1 MNVAVFGLGYVGMVN
16 IACLSKL
23 GHRVTGCDIKQ
34 QKVELVNAGKS
45 TIVEPEL
52 DGLLETAYTK
62 GLISGTSNAEECIS
76 ETEVAIICV
85 GTPSDQ
91 NGQVNMNY
99 ILNTSIEIAGI
110 LKKTQKRYTVVY
122 RSTIPPGSMENIII
136 PEYTN
141 VLGSAVNMINMV
153 FMPEFLREGNA
164 VKDFFHGARI
174 VVGLNKTKSG
184 EEVMT
189 ELFGYS
195 KEVPIVVTDY
205 KTAEFVKYVDNAYHA
220 TKVAFAN
227 EMYALGA
234 HFHVNT
240 KQANDLFLMDK
251 SLNISEKYLRPGTPF
266 GGSCLP
272 KDTRAILKLGE
283 QAEMNMPFIM
293 GVIES
298 NKQHQD
304 RLLKLVIDQHKRKIL
319 LYGLTF
325 KKNTDDIRESPYLI
339 LLRSLAKLLDVEVK
353 VHDPNLNTGNLRI
366 EFPDVVRHIETNEE
380 DALNWAE
387 LVVQSRG
394 SIHELSKKV
403 NKEAVILNCMDNE
416 TYAHTNIINLF

>member
-52 DGLLETAYTK
+52 DDLLETAYTK
-62 GLISGTSNAEECIS
+62 GLISGTSNAEKCIS

-110 LKKTQKRYTVVY
+110 LKKAQKRYTVVY

-136 PEYTN
+136 PEFTN
-141 VLGSAVNMINMV
+141 VLGSAVNMINLV

-164 VKDFFHGARI
+164 VKDFFYGARI

-189 ELFGYS
+189 ELFGFS

-234 HFHVNT
+234 HFQVNT

-283 QAEMNMPFIM
+283 QAVMDMPFIK

-298 NKQHQD
+298 NKQHQE
-304 RLLKLVIDQHKRKIL
+304 RLLRLVIDQHKRKIL

-353 VHDPNLNTGNLRI
+353 VYDPNLNTGNLRI
-366 EFPDVVRHIETNEE
+366 EFPDVVRYIETNEE

-403 NKEAVILNCMDNE
+403 NKEVVILNCLDNE
-416 TYAHTNIINLF
+416 TYTQTNIINLF